1 MTSATER
8 FKNRTRPLV
17 AARTDDLTV
26 TLQGSSD
33 LETAQPPVLE
43 QAASPSSFRDV
54 DTGLQKLKDELEAL
68 PKVGNFQLRVEEQ
81 YKVQIK
87 QVADQNGI
95 TPETLIQG
103 LWIAAQGRPDLIEEA
118 VTEAKVHHQRRERAA
133 ELKIAITRA
142 TRALEKLK
150 TLK

>member
-8 FKNRTRPLV
+8 FKNRTRPVV
-17 AARTDDLTV
+17 AARTDDLSAA
-26 TLQGSSD
+26 LQGSSD
-33 LETAQPPVLE
+33 LETTHPPIVE
-43 QAASPSSFRDV
+43 QPSSSSSIRDV
-54 DTGLQKLKDELEAL
+54 DTGLQKLKDELKAL

-81 YKVQIK
+81 YKAQIK

-103 LWIAAQGRPDLIEEA
+103 LWIVAQGQPDLIEEA

-142 TRALEKLK
+142 TRALEKLR
-150 TLK
+150 TLT